1 MTRRRLCACLL
12 AACMAALVLGP
23 APAVAAPPAN
33 DVFSGAEVVTAL
45 PFSTAQDTTE
55 ATTDADDAAI
65 NNRVCFGSATE
76 ASVWYAFTPDTSGV
90 RVFSVAGTDYPAGVA
105 VATGTPGSFLTAA
118 CGPSEVTASLEA
130 GTTYSILVFDFAPG
144 EGNGGN
150 LQFSITD
157 QLPPPP
163 PPTLSVTID
172 PVGYASRTGTAT
184 ITGSFACTDAPA
196 VRGFLTL
203 TQQVGRIKITGTSDP
218 FAPMTPCDGETHPF
232 AQTITSPNGRFAGG
246 KAVLTGF
253 VLACVG
259 ERCAHVD
266 IGPQTVK
273 LNARR

>member
-23 APAVAAPPAN
+23 APAVAAPPVN
-33 DVFSGAEVVTAL
+33 DVSSGAEVVTAL
-45 PFSTAQDTTE
+45 PFSTAQDTIE
-55 ATTDADDAAI
+55 ATTDDDDAEI
-65 NNRVCFGSATE
+65 NNNRVCFGSATE

-90 RVFSVAGTDYPAGVA
+90 RVFSSAGTDYPAGVA
-105 VATGTPGSFLTAA
+105 VVTGTPGSFLAVA
-118 CGPSEVTASLEA
+118 CGPFEVTASLEA
-130 GTTYSILVFDFAPG
+130 GTTYSILVFDHAPG

-157 QLPPPP
+157 QSLA
-163 PPTLSVTID
+163 PTLSVTID
-172 PVGYASRTGTAT
+172 PVGYASKTGAAT
-184 ITGSFACTDAPA
+184 ITGTFACTDAPA
-196 VRGFLTL
+196 VFGSLTL
-203 TQQVGRIKITGTSDP
+203 TQQVGRIKITGYSDP

-253 VLACVG
+253 GVACAG